1 MESQKIINLLHNES
15 SDLPKFATKKWY
27 IINDQNGGNNRYGNG
42 ENGTT
47 IKYETKV
54 IKPNLCDYFD
64 AYILVKGTIANKPD
78 NSIVGFKNCVP
89 FRKCDV
95 TINDEYIEK
104 AKDLD
109 VIMPMYNFLEY
120 SDSYSD
126 STGTLY
132 QFKRDEPPDN
142 NGNVANNT

>member
-1 MESQKIINLLHNES
+1 M
-15 SDLPKFATKKWY
+15 
-27 IINDQNGGNNRYGNG
+27 
-42 ENGTT
+42 
-47 IKYETKV
+47 
-54 IKPNLCDYFD
+54 CDYFD

-89 FRKCDV
+89 FRTCDV
-95 TINDEYIEK
+95 TINDEHIKK